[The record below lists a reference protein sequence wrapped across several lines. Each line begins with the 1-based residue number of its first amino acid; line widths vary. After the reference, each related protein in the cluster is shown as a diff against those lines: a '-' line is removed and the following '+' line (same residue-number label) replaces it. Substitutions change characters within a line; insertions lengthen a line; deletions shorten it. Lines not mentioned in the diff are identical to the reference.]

1 MKQTFFKKTKI
12 NKVLPL
18 IEEAFEIVDLIK
30 IENLGK
36 IIKIKVSTS
45 EKESEEKI
53 KEIFFRKGEFYNTL
67 TEAVSEY

>member
-12 NKVLPL
+12 SKVLPL
-18 IEEAFEIVDLIK
+18 IEEAFEVVDLIK

-36 IIKIKVSTS
+36 IIKIKVSFS

-67 TEAVSEY
+67 MEAVDEH